1 MKGFFQLIKTTII
14 GGLIFLVPIIIMVAI
29 LGKAFELMILV
40 AKPLSAWIPLDSIGG
55 VALANILA
63 VLAILLCCLIA
74 GFVAKGNAAKSLL
87 NSVES
92 KLLVAIPGY
101 SFVKGMTDS
110 LKSSEEAAKSF
121 VPVVAQFDDNAQIGF
136 EIERTERGNVVV
148 FLPGSPD
155 PWSGS
160 VVYVNADRVERLD
173 MTVPDAINNIRH
185 LGRGS
190 AKYGERVGG
199 T

>member
-14 GGLIFLVPIIIMVAI
+14 GGLIFLVPIIIVVAI
-29 LGKAFELMILV
+29 LGKAFELMIKV
-40 AKPLSAWIPLDSIGG
+40 AKPLSEWIPLDSIGG

-74 GFVAKGNAAKSLL
+74 GIIAKGDTAKHILK
-87 NSVES
+87 SVES

-101 SFVKGMTDS
+101 TFVKGVTDS
-110 LKSSEEAAKSF
+110 LDSSEEAAKAF
-121 VPVVAQFDDNAQIGF
+121 VPVIAKFDDNAQIGF
-136 EIERTERGNVVV
+136 EIERAERGNVVV
-148 FLPGSPD
+148 YLPGSPN

-160 VVYVNADRVERLD
+160 VVYLKEDRVERLD
-173 MTVPDAINNIRH
+173 MNVPDVIKNIRH

-190 AKYGERVGG
+190 AKYGEQVRR

>member
-1 MKGFFQLIKTTII
+1 MKRLFQLIKTTII
-14 GGLIFLVPIIIMVAI
+14 GGLIFLVPIIIVVAI

-40 AKPLSAWIPLDSIGG
+40 AKPLDAWIPADSTGG
-55 VALANILA
+55 IALANFLA
-63 VLAILLCCLIA
+63 VLAIMLCCLIA
-74 GFVAKGNAAKSLL
+74 GFIAKGSFAKRIL
-87 NSVES
+87 NSLES
-92 KLLVAIPGY
+92 KLLLVLPGY
-101 SFVKGMTDS
+101 SFVKGMTDGM
-110 LKSSEEAAKSF
+110 KSSEEASKSF
-121 VPVVAQFDDNAQIGF
+121 VPVVAQFDDNAQLGF
-136 EIERTERGNVVV
+136 EIERTEKGNVVV
-148 FLPGSPD
+148 YLPGSPN

-190 AKYGERVGG
+190 AKYGEWVRG

>member
-14 GGLIFLVPIIIMVAI
+14 GGLIFLVPIIIVVAI
-29 LGKAFELMILV
+29 LGKAYELMIMV

-74 GFVAKGNAAKSLL
+74 GIIAKGATAKGILK
-87 NSVES
+87 SVES
-92 KLLVAIPGY
+92 KLLFAIPGY
-101 SFVKGMTDS
+101 TFVKGMTDS
-110 LKSSEEAAKSF
+110 LNSSEEAAKAF
-121 VPVVAQFDDNAQIGF
+121 VPVIAKFDDNAQIGF
-136 EIERTERGNVVV
+136 EIERTEKGNVVV
-148 FLPGSPD
+148 YLPGSPN

-160 VVYVNADRVERLD
+160 VVYVDADRVELLD

-190 AKYGERVGG
+190 AKYGERVGS